1 MGGVEI
7 DALRSDGVNSAKRQV
22 VIREEAGVNCNLC
35 AVRRTQLDCHWSR
48 RVRARTG
55 GSRPPKILCYKIS
68 ITYLSKC
75 W

>member
-22 VIREEAGVNCNLC
+22 VMREGAAVTCYLC

-48 RVRARTG
+48 RVRARTHG
-55 GSRPPKILCYKIS
+55 RQSTAKNFML
-68 ITYLSKC
+68 
-75 W
+75 